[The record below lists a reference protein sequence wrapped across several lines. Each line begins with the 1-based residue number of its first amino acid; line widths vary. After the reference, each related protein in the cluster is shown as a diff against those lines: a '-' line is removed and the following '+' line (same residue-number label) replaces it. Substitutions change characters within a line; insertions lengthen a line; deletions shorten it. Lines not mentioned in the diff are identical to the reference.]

1 MKISMEELTKLME
14 DLSGSPDVLKSTI
27 RGIFKD
33 TDNIALYSKFFFP
46 HIIQGK
52 VPDFHL
58 EWYKLYFSKEDEVL
72 AAPRGFAKS
81 TIFGVIGLSHD
92 IVYKTEEY
100 IIYTSKN
107 HASTVKFLEPI
118 KTEFKTNK
126 LLRWVYGDLT
136 PSNTRDIESG
146 KDREDIFDVNGIR
159 IEAVSFEKNPRG
171 FRYGNRRPT
180 KIILDDI
187 EDDERVLNPDLRMK
201 DQNKLNKA
209 IIPAKDILKGKIK
222 YIGTILH
229 INSLLSKK
237 LEELNGRKYQ
247 SITDEVNKTV
257 LWPERFSYETL
268 MKEKKRI
275 GSIAFRQEY
284 QNDPSDSETSIIKRE
299 WLIECRRPDISY
311 EDLLQGEYTRKV
323 MGGDFAFAD
332 RVTSDRT
339 AFVGLGVKEGYF
351 YLLLCDLKK
360 GLSVGEQF
368 NYLRYTIQP
377 KYNFDKMGLEENS
390 IKSVSK
396 DLKQYNLPIKL
407 YWTGSKDQVID
418 NNFTDFS
425 NVNKSQ
431 TIGKTNLIQRMATD
445 VENRRLIIPY
455 KTERDKELYEQI
467 EAELITFALQSGK
480 LVEGGVHSDIGIA
493 LGYALELA
501 REEDQMMWIDG
512 KWV

>member
-1 MKISMEELTKLME
+1 LKITQVQLDKI
-14 DLSGSPDVLKSTI
+14 LKSGQDNLDLLKHQL
-27 RGIFKD
+27 REIFSD
-33 TDNIALYSKFFFP
+33 LDNISLYSKFFFP
-46 HIIQGK
+46 HIIQGN
-52 VPDFHL
+52 VPNFHL
-58 EWYKLYFSKEDEVL
+58 EWYKLYFSLDDEVL

-81 TIFGVIGLSHD
+81 TIFGIIGLSYD
-92 IVYKTEEY
+92 IIYNREEY

-136 PSNTRDIESG
+136 PNNSRDLDSG
-146 KDREDIFDVNGIR
+146 KDREDVFDVNNIR

-171 FRYGNRRPT
+171 FRYGNKRPT

-187 EDDERVLNPDLRMK
+187 EDDERVLNPDLRLK

-237 LEELNGRKYQ
+237 LEELNGKRYQ
-247 SITDEVNKTV
+247 AITDEINKTV
-257 LWPERFSYETL
+257 LWPERFSYDVL

-284 QNDPSDSETSIIKRE
+284 QNDPSDNETSIIKRE
-299 WLIECRRPDISY
+299 WLIDCRRPDISY
-311 EDLLQGEYTRKV
+311 EDLLKQDYTRKV

-351 YLLLCDLKK
+351 YLLLCDIKK

-407 YWTGSKDQVID
+407 YWTGSKDAVTD

-425 NVNKSQ
+425 NINKSQ
-431 TIGKTNLIQRMATD
+431 TIGKSNLIQRMATD
-445 VENRRLIIPY
+445 IENRRLIIPY
-455 KTERDKELYEQI
+455 KTERDKEIYEQI

-501 REEDQMMWIDG
+501 REEDKLMWING
-512 KWV
+512 EWV